1 VVRSAIAALEAS
13 NDQRNAIE
21 AAALLVSKLA
31 RSKELLLDMEALDAV
46 AVVTTALH
54 NDSIAAEGDPYED
67 TDRRPTIKALALALR
82 SLLRARLCVC
92 ARAAAAEAEKSHR
105 ATGADSAPADVDAAL
120 QRSSACSAIFRG
132 DSRYLSLSA
141 RSMVENVY
149 VLEACVDSSRFDVLN
164 VLKPFRDIV
173 RKAVTVKQGVRALIQ
188 SISRASH
195 DRPCDTLIG
204 LLECL
209 ELFALHPCTSETF
222 IDTFVAVTSPGHSS
236 AQRTMH
242 AAEVLVSASNL
253 SDIPA
258 SAAISAVFCALLGAF
273 QPPLPS
279 SVRTNNS
286 RVVDSW
292 GLTSRLPSLFAVA
305 KDTFQAL
312 VDRILVHSVLPF
324 FISHLDTNQPQQ
336 AWVNESRH
344 SGDITALNAF
354 ICRAMC
360 ALCRSPQIHGLLSA
374 SSIRHVLSDMSRD
387 KNSSGSDLVSSYEKQ
402 RGGSFERALRAGAQ
416 SLLSALTGRN
426 EESVAKEAACAA
438 LDRMD
443 KAAIAESTVIRYD
456 PRELLLLIH
465 HHLVHSG
472 LTNAAAALAQ
482 EAGSCLFFQTAAL
495 FFIDVIRAE
504 ISESL
509 DESRRPVI
517 SRDEVP
523 PARPLVFQSPRTPRS
538 LCIKPRPARDTSHS
552 PPSIGGAVGPA
563 WLFSDGGGMASHDSP
578 SMPAPSGGGSRS
590 LVERERSLPPLP
602 PPEPPK
608 TLDSIVISHLREQV
622 RCTNCARHPP
632 PLIYLGSTGI
642 ARIQPAYVLPCHCL
656 KRMLVHNR

>member
-1 VVRSAIAALEAS
+1 MRSAVAALEAS
-13 NDQRNAIE
+13 SDQRNAIE

-31 RSKELLLDMEALDAV
+31 RSKELLLDMEAVETV
-46 AVVTTALH
+46 AVVTAALH
-54 NDSIAAEGDPYED
+54 NDSIAAEGDPFQE

-105 ATGADSAPADVDAAL
+105 ANAADSFSTDVDTAV

-149 VLEACVDSSRFDVLN
+149 VLEACVDSSRFDVLS

-173 RKAVTVKQGVRALIQ
+173 RRAVTGKHQGVRALIQ

-209 ELFALHPCTSETF
+209 ELFALHPCTIEAF
-222 IDTFVAVTSPGHSS
+222 IGTFVVVSSPGHSS

-242 AAEVLVSASNL
+242 AAEVLVNASTL
-253 SDIPA
+253 SDIPT

-286 RVVDSW
+286 RLVDSW
-292 GLTSRLPSLFAVA
+292 GLTSRSPSLFAVP

-354 ICRAMC
+354 ICRAMF
-360 ALCRSPQIHGLLSA
+360 ALCRSPQIHGILSA

-495 FFIDVIRAE
+495 FYIDIIRAE

-523 PARPLVFQSPRTPRS
+523 PTRPLVFQSPRTPRS
-538 LCIKPRPARDTSHS
+538 LCIKPRPARDASHS
-552 PPSIGGAVGPA
+552 PPSMGGAVGPA
-563 WLFSDGGGMASHDSP
+563 WLFSDGGGLASHDSP
-578 SMPAPSGGGSRS
+578 SMPAPSGGGSRT

-608 TLDSIVISHLREQV
+608 TLDSIMISHLREQV
-622 RCTNCARHPP
+622 RYTNLPWHPP
-632 PLIYLGSTGI
+632 LMLI
-642 ARIQPAYVLPCHCL
+642 
-656 KRMLVHNR
+656 